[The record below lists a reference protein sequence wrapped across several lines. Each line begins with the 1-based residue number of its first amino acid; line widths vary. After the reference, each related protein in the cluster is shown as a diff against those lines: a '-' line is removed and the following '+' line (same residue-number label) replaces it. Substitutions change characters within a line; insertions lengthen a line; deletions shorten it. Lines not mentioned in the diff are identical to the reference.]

1 MRTNDTQSSN
11 AAQVQL
17 RNAQDGESF
26 ELRDVGKDK
35 GKGKAL
41 DESGKQPMLSGLATL
56 TQNRAQTNAASSS
69 STGGGLEGAKQF
81 KVARKPVPSLQQT
94 APTVD
99 TARTDGSA
107 KLARLAEP
115 PRDPALALQGRS
127 NGNAL
132 NDGTSGNPPPA
143 FKVPRKPVP
152 GASTSGASGTS
163 RTNAVASGSGRQPV
177 SNATT
182 TVPATATDTV
192 RHVRF
197 EEIQTAPGGVPPTG
211 GHPPVVAQNPPPP
224 PRPHGEALGRIVP
237 EVSTFG
243 KGLRKIG
250 RWTRTDN
257 DTALINL
264 TNKTKP
270 ANGAISGLVGGKVPG
285 VQSAYIASATH
296 ETVNTALAAH
306 ATATAYSRES
316 RYRNNLK
323 DPAARGDLSG
333 VNVAPRLNL
342 EQVAERKDFESRH
355 QLVNAIISHDADN
368 DPNGHRDKMRDV
380 LVGRY
385 IADVHGGTR
394 LRSNLYSGAMSVVG
408 MGATAALTA
417 GTHGIAP
424 AAIAGGALLSGRD
437 VLNNRGAAVSLKQHY
452 RDKKEARIAD
462 VTTQRLLRRGGAA
475 DEQAWADQ
483 AMLARHEVNQQNI
496 SRFVPIGFSR
506 INDKKS
512 TAHKKEETDL
522 VKKRATELVMGAIK
536 ETDQDDLKRVFTAY
550 SSSETTSKRS
560 LENFYHDAG
569 GLNPDLKKACQL
581 MRDLGM
587 SKTESLAYLRSTVG
601 GHLAQTASADVL
613 EGMGKSRQPIMR
625 TLALK
630 PEDNLESAIGSAM
643 KRR

>member
-1 MRTNDTQSSN
+1 MRTNDTPASN

-17 RNAQDGESF
+17 RNAQEGESF
-26 ELRDVGKDK
+26 ELQGVGKDK
-35 GKGKAL
+35 GKQKAT
-41 DESGKQPMLSGLATL
+41 DDSGKQPMLSGLAQFS
-56 TQNRAQTNAASSS
+56 QNRAQTNATASSS
-69 STGGGLEGAKQF
+69 ASGGLDGGKQF
-81 KVARKPVPSLQQT
+81 KIARKPVPSLQQ
-94 APTVD
+94 D
-99 TARTDGSA
+99 SA
-107 KLARLAEP
+107 KVGTTHTDSAAQLFNT
-115 PRDPALALQGRS
+115 PRNPALVTQGTS
-127 NGNAL
+127 ATSAL
-132 NDGTSGNPPPA
+132 NGVKSGVESGGGNSTVRPP
-143 FKVPRKPVP
+143 VTVTRKPVP
-152 GASTSGASGTS
+152 GASTSGTS
-163 RTNAVASGSGRQPV
+163 RTNAAASGSGRQPV
-177 SNATT
+177 TNAST
-182 TVPATATDTV
+182 TATDAV
-192 RHVRF
+192 QHVRF
-197 EEIQTAPGGVPPTG
+197 AEIQTAPGGVPPAG
-211 GHPPVVAQNPPPP
+211 GHPPVVTQNPPPAAP
-224 PRPHGEALGRIVP
+224 PRPNGEALGRIVP
-237 EVSTFG
+237 EVSSFA
-243 KGLRKIG
+243 KGLRKVG

-257 DTALINL
+257 DNAVFNL

-270 ANGAISGLVGGKVPG
+270 ANGVISGLVGGKVPN

-333 VNVAPRLNL
+333 VNIAPRLNL

-368 DPNGHRDKMRDV
+368 DPNGHHDKMRDV

-394 LRSNLYSGAMSVVG
+394 LRSNLYNGAMSLAG

-424 AAIAGGALLSGRD
+424 AAIAGGAILSGRD

-462 VTTQRLLRRGGAA
+462 VTTQRLLRQGGAPT
-475 DEQAWADQ
+475 EQAWADQ
-483 AMLARHEVNQQNI
+483 EMLARYEVNRQNI
-496 SRFVPIGFSR
+496 SRFVPIGFGH

-512 TAHKKEETDL
+512 SAHKKEETDL
-522 VKKRATELVMGAIK
+522 VKKRATELVMGTIK
-536 ETDQDDLKRVFTAY
+536 ETNQDDLKRVFTAY
-550 SSSETTSKRS
+550 SSQETTGKRS
-560 LENFYHDAG
+560 LESFYHDAA

-587 SKTESLAYLRSTVG
+587 SKTESLAYLRSAVG

-613 EGMGKSRQPIMR
+613 EGMEKSRRPIMR

-630 PEDNLESAIGSAM
+630 PEDNLESAIGTAM